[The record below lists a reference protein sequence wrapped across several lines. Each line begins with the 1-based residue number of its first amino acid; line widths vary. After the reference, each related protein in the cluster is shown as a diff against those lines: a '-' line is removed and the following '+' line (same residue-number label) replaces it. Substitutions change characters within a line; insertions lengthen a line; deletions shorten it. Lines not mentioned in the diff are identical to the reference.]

1 MTASAHKTLQNVLDH
16 LAQSRDSCSA
26 ALAEFQNS
34 ASRKGGEVLDSANA
48 IREEALESLTRASK
62 STRRAIE
69 TRPVE
74 SALLIAA
81 VGIAIG
87 WVWRRMQERERTEPE
102 QPATPPRRRAGTRS
116 AASTR

>member
-16 LAQSRDSCSA
+16 LAQSRDSCAA

-34 ASRKGGEVLDSANA
+34 ATRKGSEVFDSASA
-48 IREEALESLTRASK
+48 IRDEALQSLTRASK
-62 STRRAIE
+62 STRHAIE

-87 WVWRRMQERERTEPE
+87 WIWRRVQERETTPE
-102 QPATPPRRRAGTRS
+102 QPASPPRRRAAGTK

>member
-34 ASRKGGEVLDSANA
+34 ATRKGSEMLDSAGA
-48 IREEALESLTRASK
+48 MRDEALQGLTRASK
-62 STRRAIE
+62 STRHAIE

-87 WVWRRMQERERTEPE
+87 WIWRRMQERETAPE
-102 QPATPPRRRAGTRS
+102 QPATPPRRRSGTRS
-116 AASTR
+116 ASNAR

>member
-34 ASRKGGEVLDSANA
+34 ASRKGNEVLDSANA
-48 IREEALESLTRASK
+48 IREDALESLHRASK

-87 WVWRRMQERERTEPE
+87 WVWRRMQERETEPE
-102 QPATPPRRRAGTRS
+102 QPATPPRRRSGTRS
-116 AASTR
+116 ASSAR